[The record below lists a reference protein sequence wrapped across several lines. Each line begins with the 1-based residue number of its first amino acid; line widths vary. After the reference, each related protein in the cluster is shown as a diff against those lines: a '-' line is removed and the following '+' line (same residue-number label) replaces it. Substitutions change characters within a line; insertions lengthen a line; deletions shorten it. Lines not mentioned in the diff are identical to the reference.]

1 MNARPETP
9 PQHIKAGD
17 PWCDDVAVILD
28 GFDVSA
34 QMWFEVD
41 AINGVGWRYKPED
54 NERAELTTE
63 LMEERGKFEI
73 RWRDDEPR

>member
-17 PWCDDVAVILD
+17 PWSGDVAVILD
-28 GFDVSA
+28 GVDVTA
-34 QMWFEVD
+34 QVWFEVD
-41 AINGVGWRYKPED
+41 AITGVGWRYKPED
-54 NERAELTTE
+54 NERAELTIE

>member
-9 PQHIKAGD
+9 PQRIKAGD

-28 GFDVSA
+28 GFDVSS
-34 QMWFEVD
+34 QMWVEVD
-41 AINGVGWRYKPED
+41 AVNGVGWRYKPED